1 MRLSSCSNN
10 QGLASYDK
18 HEYMTINEFFKK
30 LFSRMLVRNIAGI
43 IAVTIALA
51 LASLLF
57 INVYTHH
64 GEEITVPNVCGV
76 DQSVAEKKLEA
87 MGLKMEVT
95 DTGYVYN
102 AAPLSVLE
110 QSIKAGDKVKPGR
123 IIYVTINSDGPR
135 QIAIP
140 DIADNCSRREAEDK
154 LRVLGFKLA
163 PTEYVVGEQP
173 EWVIGVK
180 VNGKSVT
187 AGTKV
192 SVNSPITLVVGKGDV
207 EEEYNGNDS
216 LDYILNKPKEP
227 EIDEGEIDESMPK
240 ASASGS
246 HEYNE

>member
-1 MRLSSCSNN
+1 M
-10 QGLASYDK
+10 
-18 HEYMTINEFFKK
+18 I
-30 LFSRMLVRNIAGI
+30 VRNIAGVI
-43 IAVTIALA
+43 VATIALVV
-51 LASLLF
+51 ASLLF
-57 INVYTHH
+57 INIYTRH
-64 GEEITVPNVCGV
+64 GKEITVPNVCGM

-123 IIYVTINSDGPR
+123 IICVTINSDGPK

-163 PTEYVVGEQP
+163 ATEYVVGDP
-173 EWVIGVK
+173 EWVVGVK
-180 VNGKSVT
+180 VNGKNVP

-192 SVNSPITLVVGKGDV
+192 SVNSPITLVVGKGGLD
-207 EEEYNGNDS
+207 EEYNGNDS
-216 LDYILNKPKEP
+216 LDYILNTPKET
-227 EIDEGEIDESMPK
+227 ENEGEDIDESMPK
-240 ASASGS
+240 SSS
-246 HEYNE
+246 STHENNE

>member
-1 MRLSSCSNN
+1 M
-10 QGLASYDK
+10 
-18 HEYMTINEFFKK
+18 I
-30 LFSRMLVRNIAGI
+30 VRNIAGVI
-43 IAVTIALA
+43 VATIALVV
-51 LASLLF
+51 ASLLF
-57 INVYTHH
+57 INIYTRH
-64 GEEITVPNVCGV
+64 GKEITVPNVCGM

-123 IIYVTINSDGPR
+123 IICVTINSDGPK

-163 PTEYVVGEQP
+163 ATEYVVGDP
-173 EWVIGVK
+173 EWVVGVK
-180 VNGKSVT
+180 VNGKNVP

-192 SVNSPITLVVGKGDV
+192 SVNSPITLVVGKGGLD
-207 EEEYNGNDS
+207 EEYNGNDS
-216 LDYILNKPKEP
+216 LDYILNTPKET
-227 EIDEGEIDESMPK
+227 ENEGENIDESMPK
-240 ASASGS
+240 SSS
-246 HEYNE
+246 STHENNE

>member
-1 MRLSSCSNN
+1 M
-10 QGLASYDK
+10 
-18 HEYMTINEFFKK
+18 I
-30 LFSRMLVRNIAGI
+30 VRNIVGVIVA
-43 IAVTIALA
+43 TIALVV
-51 LASLLF
+51 ASLLF
-57 INVYTHH
+57 INIYTRH
-64 GEEITVPNVCGV
+64 GEEITVPNVCGM

-123 IIYVTINSDGPR
+123 IICVTINSDGPK

-163 PTEYVVGEQP
+163 ATEYVVGDP
-173 EWVIGVK
+173 EWVVGVK
-180 VNGKSVT
+180 VNGKNVS

-192 SVNSPITLVVGKGDV
+192 SVNSPITLVVGKGGLD
-207 EEEYNGNDS
+207 EEYNGNDS
-216 LDYILNKPKEP
+216 LDYILNTPKET
-227 EIDEGEIDESMPK
+227 EDEGENIDESMPK
-240 ASASGS
+240 SNSS
-246 HEYNE
+246 THENNE

>member
-1 MRLSSCSNN
+1 M
-10 QGLASYDK
+10 
-18 HEYMTINEFFKK
+18 I
-30 LFSRMLVRNIAGI
+30 VRNIVGVIVA
-43 IAVTIALA
+43 TIALVV
-51 LASLLF
+51 ASLLF
-57 INVYTHH
+57 INIYTRH
-64 GEEITVPNVCGV
+64 GEEITVPNVCGM

-123 IIYVTINSDGPR
+123 IICVTINSDGPK

-163 PTEYVVGEQP
+163 ATEYVVGDP
-173 EWVIGVK
+173 EWVVGVK
-180 VNGKSVT
+180 VNGKNVP

-192 SVNSPITLVVGKGDV
+192 SVNSPITLVVGKGGLD
-207 EEEYNGNDS
+207 EEYNGNDS
-216 LDYILNKPKEP
+216 LDYILNTPKET
-227 EIDEGEIDESMPK
+227 EDEGENIDESMPK
-240 ASASGS
+240 SNSS
-246 HEYNE
+246 THENNE

>member
-1 MRLSSCSNN
+1 M
-10 QGLASYDK
+10 
-18 HEYMTINEFFKK
+18 I
-30 LFSRMLVRNIAGI
+30 VRNIAGVI
-43 IAVTIALA
+43 VATIALVV
-51 LASLLF
+51 ASLLF
-57 INVYTHH
+57 INIYTRH
-64 GEEITVPNVCGV
+64 GKEITVPNVCGM

-123 IIYVTINSDGPR
+123 IICVTINSDGPK

-163 PTEYVVGEQP
+163 ATEYVIGDP
-173 EWVIGVK
+173 EWVVGVK
-180 VNGKSVT
+180 VNGKNVP

-192 SVNSPITLVVGKGDV
+192 SVNSPITLVVGKGGLD
-207 EEEYNGNDS
+207 EEYNGNDS
-216 LDYILNKPKEP
+216 LDYILNTPKET
-227 EIDEGEIDESMPK
+227 ENEGEDIDESMPK
-240 ASASGS
+240 SSS
-246 HEYNE
+246 STHENNE

>member
-1 MRLSSCSNN
+1 M
-10 QGLASYDK
+10 
-18 HEYMTINEFFKK
+18 I
-30 LFSRMLVRNIAGI
+30 VRNIAGVI
-43 IAVTIALA
+43 VATIALVV
-51 LASLLF
+51 ASLLF
-57 INVYTHH
+57 INIYTRH
-64 GEEITVPNVCGV
+64 GEEITVPNVCGM

-123 IIYVTINSDGPR
+123 IICVTINSDGPK

-163 PTEYVVGEQP
+163 ATEYVVGDP
-173 EWVIGVK
+173 EWVVGVK
-180 VNGKSVT
+180 VNGKNVP

-192 SVNSPITLVVGKGDV
+192 SVNSPITLVVGKGGLD
-207 EEEYNGNDS
+207 EEYNGNDS
-216 LDYILNKPKEP
+216 LDYILNTPKET
-227 EIDEGEIDESMPK
+227 EDEGENIDESMPK
-240 ASASGS
+240 SNSS
-246 HEYNE
+246 THENNE

>member
-1 MRLSSCSNN
+1 M
-10 QGLASYDK
+10 
-18 HEYMTINEFFKK
+18 I
-30 LFSRMLVRNIAGI
+30 VRNIIGVI
-43 IAVTIALA
+43 VTTIALVV
-51 LASLLF
+51 ASLLF
-57 INVYTHH
+57 INIYTRH
-64 GEEITVPNVCGV
+64 GEEITVPNVCGM

-123 IIYVTINSDGPR
+123 IICVTINSDGPK

-163 PTEYVVGEQP
+163 ATEYVVGDP
-173 EWVIGVK
+173 EWVVGVK
-180 VNGKSVT
+180 VNGKNVP

-192 SVNSPITLVVGKGDV
+192 SVNSPITLVVGKGGLD
-207 EEEYNGNDS
+207 EEYNGNDS
-216 LDYILNKPKEP
+216 LDYILNTPKET
-227 EIDEGEIDESMPK
+227 EDEGENIDESMPK
-240 ASASGS
+240 SNSS
-246 HEYNE
+246 THENNE